1 MPLFDEPP
9 LHDFPD
15 RAIRRLLEDPH
26 NLRHLLAAVLPDLV
40 TRFDFDRVERV
51 DRAFLLDDWRRRESD
66 LLFRLPF
73 QPAPG
78 DEAAPPALVC
88 LLIEHQS
95 EPDPWMPLRVLVYAA
110 LYWEREWKTW
120 ASQHTRGEPFHLSP
134 VIPIVFHTGPHPWR
148 TYRELADLIGGPEE
162 LRVFSPRWQPLFWD
176 LTERSAQQYL
186 QMAGEFLTALAV
198 VRAEREDTE
207 RFRTVFI
214 EVLRRLE
221 ALSQQ
226 EPVRWH
232 DLLWFVLSW
241 GVLRRPAEEREP
253 LLQAAQS
260 SQTDA
265 LRREEVR
272 RMTETITRTWEQ
284 ELLARGEARGEAR
297 GREEGQLE
305 AAREILQMQLEDRFG
320 PLREELVQRIKRAD
334 DLERLRAALHQVL
347 HITEPAELEL

>member
-40 TRFDFDRVERV
+40 ARFDFDHVERV

-73 QPAPG
+73 QPARG
-78 DEAAPPALVC
+78 DEAALPALVC

-120 ASQHTRGEPFHLSP
+120 ASQHSRGELFHLSP

-148 TYRELADLIGGPEE
+148 TYRELAELIGGPEE
-162 LRVFSPRWQPLFWD
+162 LQAFAPRWQPLFWD
-176 LTERSAQQYL
+176 LTERSPQEYL
-186 QMAGEFLTALAV
+186 ELAGEFLAALAV

-207 RFRTVFI
+207 RFRSVFV

-241 GVLRRPAEEREP
+241 GVLRRPAEEREQ

-260 SQTDA
+260 SQTNV
-265 LRREEVR
+265 LHQEEIR
-272 RMTETITRTWEQ
+272 RMSETLGQTWEQ
-284 ELLARGEARGEAR
+284 EMLARGEAR
-297 GREEGQLE
+297 GREQGQLE
-305 AAREILQMQLEDRFG
+305 ALREDLQILLEERFG
-320 PLREELVQRIKRAD
+320 PLPEELVARIRRTD
-334 DLERLRAALHQVL
+334 DLSRLRACLRQVV
-347 HITEPAELEL
+347 HITGPSELEI